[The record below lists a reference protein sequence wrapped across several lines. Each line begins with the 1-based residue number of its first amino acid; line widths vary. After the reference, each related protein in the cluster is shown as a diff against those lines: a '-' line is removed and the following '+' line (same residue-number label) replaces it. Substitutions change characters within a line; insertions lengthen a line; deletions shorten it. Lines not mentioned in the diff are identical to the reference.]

1 MIYFRLLLILQLFIA
16 SQLTET
22 FYIFSGSYDDYIE
35 ISFYIFIFFSGV
47 VSLLALILDL
57 GKEKDKAIN
66 IILLLMSNVLFF
78 YALYLNP

>member
-16 SQLTET
+16 SQSIET
-22 FYIFSGSYDDYIE
+22 FYIFSEGYDDYIG
-35 ISFYIFIFFSGV
+35 ISFYIFIFFTGV